1 VSGSLN
7 TTSAIRPAGSCCA
20 ANNTICARRHVTTE
34 PEPRRMTR
42 SSRLPSSLLIARS
55 STRVA
60 IVHSRPITGRES
72 LFDSAR
78 EDPLSNPANVAGQT
92 TRQKRARV
100 SASFSWD
107 VFRQVVAQGAI
118 GSLAGGGLALGLR
131 ALIERRRSDEL
142 SAAGVPS

>member
-1 VSGSLN
+1 
-7 TTSAIRPAGSCCA
+7 
-20 ANNTICARRHVTTE
+20 
-34 PEPRRMTR
+34 M
-42 SSRLPSSLLIARS
+42 
-55 STRVA
+55 
-60 IVHSRPITGRES
+60 
-72 LFDSAR
+72 
-78 EDPLSNPANVAGQT
+78 
-92 TRQKRARV
+92 